1 MAQRESAQRESVTP
15 LRVPAPAKINLHLRV
30 GPPRAGDGFHPL
42 LSWMVTVGLFDNLEF
57 TLTEQPGVVR
67 LSCDDPAIPCDASNL
82 IVKTASALLDTVNA
96 SRAAS
101 GKQGVGASA
110 ALQKRI
116 PVGAGLGGGSSDG
129 AFALLALDR
138 LLHLNLDY
146 PQAVLADLAALASR
160 FGSDL
165 AFFFHG
171 PSSICTGRGEVVRP
185 TPPPTPRHAVLLLP
199 GIHMPT
205 PAVYKR
211 FDEMLSSRS
220 TQGSALNAEPDWL
233 AWSKLSARELLP
245 LLINDLEPPAFSL
258 NADLANLHRQANELS
273 DRPIRMSGSGSTLFT
288 LYDTAAE
295 AERSAEHFRLSLR
308 VDARPVEVCPT
319 SG

>member
-1 MAQRESAQRESVTP
+1 MAQPDSAQR
-15 LRVPAPAKINLHLRV
+15 LRVSAPAKINLHLRV

-42 LSWMVTVGLFDNLEF
+42 SSWMVTVGLFDNLEF
-57 TLTEQPGVVR
+57 TLTVQPGVR

-101 GKQGVGASA
+101 GRKGVGASA

-129 AFALLALDR
+129 AFALVALDR
-138 LLHLNLDY
+138 LLHLHHS
-146 PQAVLADLAALASR
+146 PADLATLASR

-171 PSSICTGRGEVVRP
+171 PSSICTGRGEIVRP
-185 TPPPTPRHAVLLLP
+185 TPPPKPRHAVLLLP

-211 FDEMLSSRS
+211 FDAMH
-220 TQGSALNAEPDWL
+220 SALSTEHSALTPEPDWGN
-233 AWSKLSARELLP
+233 WSTLPAIHLLP
-245 LLINDLEPPAFSL
+245 FLINDLEPPAFSL
-258 NADLANLHRQANELS
+258 NADLANLHRRANEIA
-273 DRPIRMSGSGSTLFT
+273 DRPVRMSGSGSTLFT

-308 VDARPVEVCPT
+308 VDARAVEVCPT
-319 SG
+319 SS